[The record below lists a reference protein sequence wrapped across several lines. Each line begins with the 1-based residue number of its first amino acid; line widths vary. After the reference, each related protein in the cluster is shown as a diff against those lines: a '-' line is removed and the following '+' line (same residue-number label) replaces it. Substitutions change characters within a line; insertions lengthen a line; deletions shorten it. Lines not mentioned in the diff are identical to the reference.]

1 MRKGLL
7 LAWLVLP
14 LAWAAWHFG
23 PGQNAIRADVANRS
37 LSRAEKLLK
46 SGDLEGALERYK
58 EALES
63 LPEGTLGERRKIQVA
78 SAKLQIQAGQLPE
91 AHQQLQALVEELTA
105 DPKSDAAVLADAR
118 DSLAQARYYMAWLIR
133 LEGGTQDQWEPE
145 IDSARQTYRLLAEQS
160 RAAGDTAGEKQHQED
175 LEASIRLARM
185 DLDELQGLNLPK
197 QCSGC
202 CSGKCNGK
210 GKKPGQKPG
219 KTPQDSRSAGSG
231 PPLTTPGTKKA
242 APMPKL
248 GRPLTSVDPG
258 QTLCIC
264 CRVFCVVRHPGFSF
278 ADLQP

>member
-14 LAWAAWHFG
+14 MAWAAWHFG

-63 LPEGTLGERRKIQVA
+63 LPEGTLSERRKIQVA

-231 PPLTTPGTKKA
+231 PPPDNSG
-242 APMPKL
+242 
-248 GRPLTSVDPG
+248 
-258 QTLCIC
+258 
-264 CRVFCVVRHPGFSF
+264 H
-278 ADLQP
+278 